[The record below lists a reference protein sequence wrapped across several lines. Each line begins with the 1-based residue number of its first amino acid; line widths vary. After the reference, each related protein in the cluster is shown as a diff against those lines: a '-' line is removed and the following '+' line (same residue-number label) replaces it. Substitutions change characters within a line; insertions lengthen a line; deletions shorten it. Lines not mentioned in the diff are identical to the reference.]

1 MSTFRT
7 LGIEE
12 ISHRISGAD
21 ALIVCHTSP
30 DGDTVGSAFALAE
43 IIRLT
48 GGDARVVCSETFPDR
63 FSFMTRG
70 ESGEYRDGEENGK
83 TLICVDVASPAQ
95 LGRLTH
101 LAAKADIMIDHHGT
115 GEIFSDGLVDP
126 DAAAAGIIVYDIY
139 KFMRESG
146 AVPESAYTARMLYAA
161 VSSDTGSFR
170 YANTDARAHLCAA
183 YLVGII
189 NSDKDGEDTAQ
200 IARLLFDSKTVSELR
215 AQALASKNLRL
226 LCGTSV
232 ALTVI
237 TQSDLESAG
246 LTWEDCSAVVDI
258 PRSVRGALIGVAAK
272 EKTPGE
278 YRISCRSNCA
288 ADVAAVCA
296 SFGGGGH
303 TRAAGATVRASSPDE
318 LIARITPP
326 LEAAVKENRNAERA

>member
-189 NSDKDGEDTAQ
+189 NSRDHVHERRFPRPVLAEDGQNLALSHVHIHVFIRDD
-200 IARLLFDSKTVSELR
+200 LSERFRYVFQLYCNGFVHS
-215 AQALASKNLRL
+215 AS
-226 LCGTSV
+226 
-232 ALTVI
+232 
-237 TQSDLESAG
+237 
-246 LTWEDCSAVVDI
+246 
-258 PRSVRGALIGVAAK
+258 
-272 EKTPGE
+272 
-278 YRISCRSNCA
+278 
-288 ADVAAVCA
+288 
-296 SFGGGGH
+296 
-303 TRAAGATVRASSPDE
+303 
-318 LIARITPP
+318 
-326 LEAAVKENRNAERA
+326 RNF

>member
-101 LAAKADIMIDHHGT
+101 LAAKVDIMIDHHGT

-189 NSDKDGEDTAQ
+189 NSGYHIHERGFAASVLAEKRQYLALVKCEIDVFVRDDTA
-200 IARLLFDSKTVSELR
+200 E
-215 AQALASKNLRL
+215 ALGNVFKFQR
-226 LCGTSV
+226 CCFTH
-232 ALTVI
+232 
-237 TQSDLESAG
+237 
-246 LTWEDCSAVVDI
+246 C
-258 PRSVRGALIGVAAK
+258 
-272 EKTPGE
+272 
-278 YRISCRSNCA
+278 
-288 ADVAAVCA
+288 
-296 SFGGGGH
+296 F
-303 TRAAGATVRASSPDE
+303 SSGIV
-318 LIARITPP
+318 LSWFI
-326 LEAAVKENRNAERA
+326 